1 MTLAPRHL
9 RIEQR
14 GRVLQVLL
22 DNPPANFLT
31 TAVMQELADL
41 LDDLEQRQDIGA
53 VILSGAA
60 DGVFLTHFDVDEI
73 ERAVAPI
80 TFSMPAWLTRLLL
93 ESESLLRH
101 LPGARRLLRHTLLA
115 GVADMNLFHEVTAH
129 MRRMDKVFIAA
140 INGLALGG
148 GCELALACD
157 LRLMAEDDQVER
169 FLGQP
174 EVLIGLIPGGGGTQ
188 MLARSLGVA
197 KALELCLEGQ
207 LLEPRQALALG
218 LVNGLAPAEELLEA
232 ADALAQRLSRR
243 SPQAVHL
250 IKHSIYQAASRDW
263 TEGMA
268 SEKAGFLSAAS
279 QGNTRRAMREY
290 IERVRTITREERP
303 FRRADFDDLTEGNP
317 STWPTGDLH
326 DCLLFPGFRH
336 ALADPEHSPDGRR
349 LPAVLRP
356 GPGHAAPAA
365 RPVAARLR
373 RRAPAAPPGS
383 LGRPARRRTAL

>member
-41 LDDLEQRQDIGA
+41 LEDLEQRQDISA

-80 TFSMPAWLTRLLL
+80 AFSMPAWLTRLLL

-101 LPGARRLLRHTLLA
+101 LPGARKLLRRTLLA

-197 KALELCLEGQ
+197 RALELCLEGQ
-207 LLEPRQALALG
+207 LLEPRQTLALG

-243 SPQAVHL
+243 SPQAVRL
-250 IKHSIYQAASRDW
+250 IKRSIYQAASRDW

-303 FRRADFDDLTEGNP
+303 FRRADFDDLTEGNAI
-317 STWPTGDLH
+317 DMAY
-326 DCLLFPGFRH
+326 R
-336 ALADPEHSPDGRR
+336 
-349 LPAVLRP
+349 
-356 GPGHAAPAA
+356 
-365 RPVAARLR
+365 
-373 RRAPAAPPGS
+373 
-383 LGRPARRRTAL
+383 

>member
-31 TAVMQELADL
+31 TAVMQELADQL
-41 LDDLEQRQDIGA
+41 EDLEQRQDIGA

-101 LPGARRLLRHTLLA
+101 LPGARKLLRRTLLA
-115 GVADMNLFHEVTAH
+115 GVVDMNLFHEVTAH

-197 KALELCLEGQ
+197 RALELCLEGQ

-250 IKHSIYQAASRDW
+250 IKRSIYQAASRDW

-303 FRRADFDDLTEGNP
+303 FRRADFDDLTEGNAI
-317 STWPTGDLH
+317 DMAY
-326 DCLLFPGFRH
+326 R
-336 ALADPEHSPDGRR
+336 
-349 LPAVLRP
+349 
-356 GPGHAAPAA
+356 
-365 RPVAARLR
+365 
-373 RRAPAAPPGS
+373 
-383 LGRPARRRTAL
+383 

>member
-101 LPGARRLLRHTLLA
+101 LPGARKLLRHTLLA

-197 KALELCLEGQ
+197 RALELCLEGQ

-243 SPQAVHL
+243 SPQAVRL
-250 IKHSIYQAASRDW
+250 IKRSIYQAASRDW

-290 IERVRTITREERP
+290 IEQVRTIVREERP
-303 FRRADFDDLTEGNP
+303 FRRADFDDLTEGNAI
-317 STWPTGDLH
+317 DMAY
-326 DCLLFPGFRH
+326 R
-336 ALADPEHSPDGRR
+336 
-349 LPAVLRP
+349 
-356 GPGHAAPAA
+356 
-365 RPVAARLR
+365 
-373 RRAPAAPPGS
+373 
-383 LGRPARRRTAL
+383 

>member
-22 DNPPANFLT
+22 DNPPANLLT

-41 LDDLEQRQDIGA
+41 LEDLEQRQDIGA

-73 ERAVAPI
+73 EHAVAPI

-101 LPGARRLLRHTLLA
+101 LPGARKLLRRTLLA

-197 KALELCLEGQ
+197 RALELCLEGQ

-243 SPQAVHL
+243 SPQAVRL
-250 IKHSIYQAASRDW
+250 IKRSIYQAASRDW

-303 FRRADFDDLTEGNP
+303 FRRADFDDLTEGNAI
-317 STWPTGDLH
+317 DMAY
-326 DCLLFPGFRH
+326 R
-336 ALADPEHSPDGRR
+336 
-349 LPAVLRP
+349 
-356 GPGHAAPAA
+356 
-365 RPVAARLR
+365 
-373 RRAPAAPPGS
+373 
-383 LGRPARRRTAL
+383 

>member
-41 LDDLEQRQDIGA
+41 LEDLEQRQDIGA

-101 LPGARRLLRHTLLA
+101 LPGARKLLRRTLLA

-197 KALELCLEGQ
+197 RALELCLEGQ

-243 SPQAVHL
+243 SPQAVRL
-250 IKHSIYQAASRDW
+250 IKRSIYQAASRDW

-279 QGNTRRAMREY
+279 QSNTRRAMREY

-303 FRRADFDDLTEGNP
+303 FRRADFDDLTEGNAI
-317 STWPTGDLH
+317 DMAY
-326 DCLLFPGFRH
+326 R
-336 ALADPEHSPDGRR
+336 
-349 LPAVLRP
+349 
-356 GPGHAAPAA
+356 
-365 RPVAARLR
+365 
-373 RRAPAAPPGS
+373 
-383 LGRPARRRTAL
+383 

>member
-41 LDDLEQRQDIGA
+41 LEDLEQRQDIGA

-101 LPGARRLLRHTLLA
+101 LPGARKLLRHTLLA

-218 LVNGLAPAEELLEA
+218 LVNGLAPAEGLLEA

-250 IKHSIYQAASRDW
+250 IKRSIYQAASRDW

-303 FRRADFDDLTEGNP
+303 FRRADFDDLTEGNAI
-317 STWPTGDLH
+317 DMAY
-326 DCLLFPGFRH
+326 R
-336 ALADPEHSPDGRR
+336 
-349 LPAVLRP
+349 
-356 GPGHAAPAA
+356 
-365 RPVAARLR
+365 
-373 RRAPAAPPGS
+373 
-383 LGRPARRRTAL
+383 

>member
-41 LDDLEQRQDIGA
+41 LEDLEQRQDIGA

-101 LPGARRLLRHTLLA
+101 LPGARKLLRRTLLA

-197 KALELCLEGQ
+197 RALELCLEGQ

-243 SPQAVHL
+243 SPQAVRL
-250 IKHSIYQAASRDW
+250 IKRSIYQAASRDW

-290 IERVRTITREERP
+290 IERVRTIVREERP
-303 FRRADFDDLTEGNP
+303 FRRADFDDPTEGNAI
-317 STWPTGDLH
+317 DMAY
-326 DCLLFPGFRH
+326 R
-336 ALADPEHSPDGRR
+336 
-349 LPAVLRP
+349 
-356 GPGHAAPAA
+356 
-365 RPVAARLR
+365 
-373 RRAPAAPPGS
+373 
-383 LGRPARRRTAL
+383 

>member
-101 LPGARRLLRHTLLA
+101 LPGARKLLRHTLLA

-197 KALELCLEGQ
+197 RALELCLEGQ

-243 SPQAVHL
+243 SPQAVRL
-250 IKHSIYQAASRDW
+250 IKRSIYQAASRDW

-303 FRRADFDDLTEGNP
+303 FRRADFDDLTEGNAI
-317 STWPTGDLH
+317 DMAY
-326 DCLLFPGFRH
+326 R
-336 ALADPEHSPDGRR
+336 
-349 LPAVLRP
+349 
-356 GPGHAAPAA
+356 
-365 RPVAARLR
+365 
-373 RRAPAAPPGS
+373 
-383 LGRPARRRTAL
+383 

>member
-101 LPGARRLLRHTLLA
+101 LPGARKLLRHTLLT

-250 IKHSIYQAASRDW
+250 IKRSIYQAASRDW

-303 FRRADFDDLTEGNP
+303 FRRADFDDLTEGNAI
-317 STWPTGDLH
+317 DMAY
-326 DCLLFPGFRH
+326 R
-336 ALADPEHSPDGRR
+336 
-349 LPAVLRP
+349 
-356 GPGHAAPAA
+356 
-365 RPVAARLR
+365 
-373 RRAPAAPPGS
+373 
-383 LGRPARRRTAL
+383 

>member
-41 LDDLEQRQDIGA
+41 LEDLEQRQDIGA

-101 LPGARRLLRHTLLA
+101 LPGARKLLRRTLLA

-197 KALELCLEGQ
+197 RALELCLEGQ
-207 LLEPRQALALG
+207 LLEPRQARALG

-243 SPQAVHL
+243 SPQAVRL
-250 IKHSIYQAASRDW
+250 IKRSIYQAASRDW

-303 FRRADFDDLTEGNP
+303 FRRADFDDLTEGNAI
-317 STWPTGDLH
+317 DMAY
-326 DCLLFPGFRH
+326 R
-336 ALADPEHSPDGRR
+336 
-349 LPAVLRP
+349 
-356 GPGHAAPAA
+356 
-365 RPVAARLR
+365 
-373 RRAPAAPPGS
+373 
-383 LGRPARRRTAL
+383 

>member
-101 LPGARRLLRHTLLA
+101 LPGARKLLRHTLLA

-250 IKHSIYQAASRDW
+250 IKRSIYQAASRDW
-263 TEGMA
+263 TKGMA

-303 FRRADFDDLTEGNP
+303 FRRADFDDLTEGNAI
-317 STWPTGDLH
+317 DMAY
-326 DCLLFPGFRH
+326 R
-336 ALADPEHSPDGRR
+336 
-349 LPAVLRP
+349 
-356 GPGHAAPAA
+356 
-365 RPVAARLR
+365 
-373 RRAPAAPPGS
+373 
-383 LGRPARRRTAL
+383 

>member
-41 LDDLEQRQDIGA
+41 LEDLEQRQDIGA

-101 LPGARRLLRHTLLA
+101 LPGARKLLRRTLLA

-129 MRRMDKVFIAA
+129 MRRMDKVFISA

-197 KALELCLEGQ
+197 RALELYLEGQ

-243 SPQAVHL
+243 SPQAVRL
-250 IKHSIYQAASRDW
+250 IKRSIYQAASRDW

-303 FRRADFDDLTEGNP
+303 FRRADFDDLTEGNAI
-317 STWPTGDLH
+317 DMAY
-326 DCLLFPGFRH
+326 R
-336 ALADPEHSPDGRR
+336 
-349 LPAVLRP
+349 
-356 GPGHAAPAA
+356 
-365 RPVAARLR
+365 
-373 RRAPAAPPGS
+373 
-383 LGRPARRRTAL
+383 

>member
-41 LDDLEQRQDIGA
+41 LEDLEQRQDIGA

-101 LPGARRLLRHTLLA
+101 LPGARKLLRRTLLA

-157 LRLMAEDDQVER
+157 LRLMAEDDQVGR

-197 KALELCLEGQ
+197 RALELCLEGQ

-243 SPQAVHL
+243 SPQAVRL
-250 IKHSIYQAASRDW
+250 IKRSIYQAASRDW

-303 FRRADFDDLTEGNP
+303 FRRADFDDLTEGNAI
-317 STWPTGDLH
+317 DMAY
-326 DCLLFPGFRH
+326 R
-336 ALADPEHSPDGRR
+336 
-349 LPAVLRP
+349 
-356 GPGHAAPAA
+356 
-365 RPVAARLR
+365 
-373 RRAPAAPPGS
+373 
-383 LGRPARRRTAL
+383 

>member
-31 TAVMQELADL
+31 TAVTQELADL

-101 LPGARRLLRHTLLA
+101 LPGARKLLRRTLLA
-115 GVADMNLFHEVTAH
+115 GVVDMNLFHEVTAH

-197 KALELCLEGQ
+197 RALELCLEGQ

-250 IKHSIYQAASRDW
+250 IKRSIYQAASRDW

-303 FRRADFDDLTEGNP
+303 FRRADFDDLTEGNAI
-317 STWPTGDLH
+317 DMAY
-326 DCLLFPGFRH
+326 R
-336 ALADPEHSPDGRR
+336 
-349 LPAVLRP
+349 
-356 GPGHAAPAA
+356 
-365 RPVAARLR
+365 
-373 RRAPAAPPGS
+373 
-383 LGRPARRRTAL
+383 

>member
-41 LDDLEQRQDIGA
+41 LEDLEQRQDIGA

-101 LPGARRLLRHTLLA
+101 LPGARKLLRRTLLA

-197 KALELCLEGQ
+197 RALELCLEGQ

-243 SPQAVHL
+243 SPQAVRL
-250 IKHSIYQAASRDW
+250 IKRSIYQAASRDW

-290 IERVRTITREERP
+290 IKRVRTIVREERP
-303 FRRADFDDLTEGNP
+303 FRRADFDDLTEGNAI
-317 STWPTGDLH
+317 DMAY
-326 DCLLFPGFRH
+326 R
-336 ALADPEHSPDGRR
+336 
-349 LPAVLRP
+349 
-356 GPGHAAPAA
+356 
-365 RPVAARLR
+365 
-373 RRAPAAPPGS
+373 
-383 LGRPARRRTAL
+383 

>member
-41 LDDLEQRQDIGA
+41 LEDLEQRQDIGA

-101 LPGARRLLRHTLLA
+101 LPGARKLLRRTLLA

-197 KALELCLEGQ
+197 RALELCLEGQ

-243 SPQAVHL
+243 SPQAVRL
-250 IKHSIYQAASRDW
+250 IKRSIYQAASRDW

-303 FRRADFDDLTEGNP
+303 FHRADFDDLTEGNAI
-317 STWPTGDLH
+317 DMAY
-326 DCLLFPGFRH
+326 R
-336 ALADPEHSPDGRR
+336 
-349 LPAVLRP
+349 
-356 GPGHAAPAA
+356 
-365 RPVAARLR
+365 
-373 RRAPAAPPGS
+373 
-383 LGRPARRRTAL
+383 

>member
-9 RIEQR
+9 RVEQR

-41 LDDLEQRQDIGA
+41 LEGLEQRQDIGA

-101 LPGARRLLRHTLLA
+101 LPGARKLLRRTLLA

-197 KALELCLEGQ
+197 RALELCLEGQ

-243 SPQAVHL
+243 SPQAVRL
-250 IKHSIYQAASRDW
+250 IKRSIYQAASRDW

-290 IERVRTITREERP
+290 IERVRTIVREERP
-303 FRRADFDDLTEGNP
+303 FRRADFDDLTEGNAI
-317 STWPTGDLH
+317 DMAY
-326 DCLLFPGFRH
+326 R
-336 ALADPEHSPDGRR
+336 
-349 LPAVLRP
+349 
-356 GPGHAAPAA
+356 
-365 RPVAARLR
+365 
-373 RRAPAAPPGS
+373 
-383 LGRPARRRTAL
+383 

>member
-101 LPGARRLLRHTLLA
+101 LPGARKLLRRTLLA

-197 KALELCLEGQ
+197 RALELCLEGQ

-250 IKHSIYQAASRDW
+250 IKRSIYQAASRDW

-290 IERVRTITREERP
+290 IERVRTIVREERP
-303 FRRADFDDLTEGNP
+303 FRRADFDDLTEGNAI
-317 STWPTGDLH
+317 DMAY
-326 DCLLFPGFRH
+326 R
-336 ALADPEHSPDGRR
+336 
-349 LPAVLRP
+349 
-356 GPGHAAPAA
+356 
-365 RPVAARLR
+365 
-373 RRAPAAPPGS
+373 
-383 LGRPARRRTAL
+383 

>member
-41 LDDLEQRQDIGA
+41 LEDLEQRQDIGA

-101 LPGARRLLRHTLLA
+101 LPGARQLLRRTLLA

-197 KALELCLEGQ
+197 RALELCLEGQ

-243 SPQAVHL
+243 SPQAVRL
-250 IKHSIYQAASRDW
+250 IKRSIYQAASRDW

-303 FRRADFDDLTEGNP
+303 FRRADFDDLTEGNAI
-317 STWPTGDLH
+317 DMAY
-326 DCLLFPGFRH
+326 R
-336 ALADPEHSPDGRR
+336 
-349 LPAVLRP
+349 
-356 GPGHAAPAA
+356 
-365 RPVAARLR
+365 
-373 RRAPAAPPGS
+373 
-383 LGRPARRRTAL
+383 

>member
-41 LDDLEQRQDIGA
+41 LEDLEQRQDIGA

-73 ERAVAPI
+73 EHAVAPI

-101 LPGARRLLRHTLLA
+101 LPGARKLLRRTLLA

-197 KALELCLEGQ
+197 RALELCLEGQ

-243 SPQAVHL
+243 SPQAVRL
-250 IKHSIYQAASRDW
+250 IKRSIYQAASRDW
-263 TEGMA
+263 TEGMT

-303 FRRADFDDLTEGNP
+303 FRRADFDDLTEGNAI
-317 STWPTGDLH
+317 DMAY
-326 DCLLFPGFRH
+326 R
-336 ALADPEHSPDGRR
+336 
-349 LPAVLRP
+349 
-356 GPGHAAPAA
+356 
-365 RPVAARLR
+365 
-373 RRAPAAPPGS
+373 
-383 LGRPARRRTAL
+383 

>member
-1 MTLAPRHL
+1 MALAPRHL

-101 LPGARRLLRHTLLA
+101 LPGARKLLRHTLLA

-250 IKHSIYQAASRDW
+250 IKRSIYQAASRDW

-303 FRRADFDDLTEGNP
+303 FRRADFDDLTEGNAI
-317 STWPTGDLH
+317 DMAY
-326 DCLLFPGFRH
+326 R
-336 ALADPEHSPDGRR
+336 
-349 LPAVLRP
+349 
-356 GPGHAAPAA
+356 
-365 RPVAARLR
+365 
-373 RRAPAAPPGS
+373 
-383 LGRPARRRTAL
+383 

>member
-41 LDDLEQRQDIGA
+41 LEDLEQRQDIGA

-101 LPGARRLLRHTLLA
+101 LPGARKLLRRTLLA

-197 KALELCLEGQ
+197 RALELRLEGQ

-218 LVNGLAPAEELLEA
+218 LVKGLAPAEELLEA

-243 SPQAVHL
+243 SPQAVRL
-250 IKHSIYQAASRDW
+250 IKRSIYQAASRDW

-303 FRRADFDDLTEGNP
+303 FRRADFDDLTEGNAI
-317 STWPTGDLH
+317 DMAY
-326 DCLLFPGFRH
+326 R
-336 ALADPEHSPDGRR
+336 
-349 LPAVLRP
+349 
-356 GPGHAAPAA
+356 
-365 RPVAARLR
+365 
-373 RRAPAAPPGS
+373 
-383 LGRPARRRTAL
+383 

>member
-101 LPGARRLLRHTLLA
+101 LPGARKLLRHTLLA

-148 GCELALACD
+148 GCELA
-157 LRLMAEDDQVER
+157 LMAEDDQVER

-250 IKHSIYQAASRDW
+250 IKRSIYQAASRDW

-303 FRRADFDDLTEGNP
+303 FRRADFDDLTEGNAI
-317 STWPTGDLH
+317 DMAY
-326 DCLLFPGFRH
+326 R
-336 ALADPEHSPDGRR
+336 
-349 LPAVLRP
+349 
-356 GPGHAAPAA
+356 
-365 RPVAARLR
+365 
-373 RRAPAAPPGS
+373 
-383 LGRPARRRTAL
+383 

>member
-41 LDDLEQRQDIGA
+41 LEDLEQRQDIGA

-73 ERAVAPI
+73 EHAVAPI

-101 LPGARRLLRHTLLA
+101 LPGARKLLRRTLLA

-197 KALELCLEGQ
+197 RALELCLEGQ

-243 SPQAVHL
+243 SPQAVRL
-250 IKHSIYQAASRDW
+250 IKRSIYQAASRDW

-290 IERVRTITREERP
+290 IELVRTIVREERP
-303 FRRADFDDLTEGNP
+303 FRRADFDDLTEGNAI
-317 STWPTGDLH
+317 DMAY
-326 DCLLFPGFRH
+326 R
-336 ALADPEHSPDGRR
+336 
-349 LPAVLRP
+349 
-356 GPGHAAPAA
+356 
-365 RPVAARLR
+365 
-373 RRAPAAPPGS
+373 
-383 LGRPARRRTAL
+383 

>member
-41 LDDLEQRQDIGA
+41 LEDLEQRQDIGA

-101 LPGARRLLRHTLLA
+101 LPGARKLLRRTLLA

-197 KALELCLEGQ
+197 RALELCLEGQ

-218 LVNGLAPAEELLEA
+218 LVNGLAPAEELPEA

-243 SPQAVHL
+243 SPQAVRL
-250 IKHSIYQAASRDW
+250 IKRSIYQAASRDW

-303 FRRADFDDLTEGNP
+303 FRRADFDDLTEGNAI
-317 STWPTGDLH
+317 DMAY
-326 DCLLFPGFRH
+326 R
-336 ALADPEHSPDGRR
+336 
-349 LPAVLRP
+349 
-356 GPGHAAPAA
+356 
-365 RPVAARLR
+365 
-373 RRAPAAPPGS
+373 
-383 LGRPARRRTAL
+383 

>member
-101 LPGARRLLRHTLLA
+101 LPGARKLLRHTLLA

-197 KALELCLEGQ
+197 RALELCLEGQ

-243 SPQAVHL
+243 SPQAVRL
-250 IKHSIYQAASRDW
+250 IKRSIYQAASRDW

-290 IERVRTITREERP
+290 IERVRTIVREERP
-303 FRRADFDDLTEGNP
+303 FRRADFDDLTEGNAI
-317 STWPTGDLH
+317 DMAY
-326 DCLLFPGFRH
+326 R
-336 ALADPEHSPDGRR
+336 
-349 LPAVLRP
+349 
-356 GPGHAAPAA
+356 
-365 RPVAARLR
+365 
-373 RRAPAAPPGS
+373 
-383 LGRPARRRTAL
+383 

>member
-101 LPGARRLLRHTLLA
+101 LPGARKLLRRTLLA

-197 KALELCLEGQ
+197 RALELCLEGQ

-243 SPQAVHL
+243 SPQAVRL
-250 IKHSIYQAASRDW
+250 IKRSIYQAASRDW

-303 FRRADFDDLTEGNP
+303 FRRADFDDLTEGNAI
-317 STWPTGDLH
+317 DMAY
-326 DCLLFPGFRH
+326 R
-336 ALADPEHSPDGRR
+336 
-349 LPAVLRP
+349 
-356 GPGHAAPAA
+356 
-365 RPVAARLR
+365 
-373 RRAPAAPPGS
+373 
-383 LGRPARRRTAL
+383 

>member
-101 LPGARRLLRHTLLA
+101 LPGARKLLRHTLLA

-250 IKHSIYQAASRDW
+250 IKRSIYQAASRDW

-268 SEKAGFLSAAS
+268 SEKASFLSAAS

-303 FRRADFDDLTEGNP
+303 FRRADFDDLTEGNAI
-317 STWPTGDLH
+317 DMAY
-326 DCLLFPGFRH
+326 R
-336 ALADPEHSPDGRR
+336 
-349 LPAVLRP
+349 
-356 GPGHAAPAA
+356 
-365 RPVAARLR
+365 
-373 RRAPAAPPGS
+373 
-383 LGRPARRRTAL
+383 

>member
-101 LPGARRLLRHTLLA
+101 LPGARKLLRRTLLA
-115 GVADMNLFHEVTAH
+115 GVDDMNLFHEVTAH

-197 KALELCLEGQ
+197 RALELCLEGQ

-250 IKHSIYQAASRDW
+250 IKRSIYQAASRDW

-303 FRRADFDDLTEGNP
+303 FRRADFDDLTEGNAI
-317 STWPTGDLH
+317 DMAY
-326 DCLLFPGFRH
+326 R
-336 ALADPEHSPDGRR
+336 
-349 LPAVLRP
+349 
-356 GPGHAAPAA
+356 
-365 RPVAARLR
+365 
-373 RRAPAAPPGS
+373 
-383 LGRPARRRTAL
+383 

>member
-60 DGVFLTHFDVDEI
+60 DEVFLTHFDVDEI

-101 LPGARRLLRHTLLA
+101 LPGARKLLRRTLLA
-115 GVADMNLFHEVTAH
+115 GVVDMNLFHEVTAH

-197 KALELCLEGQ
+197 RALELCLEGQ

-250 IKHSIYQAASRDW
+250 IKRSIYQAASRDW

-303 FRRADFDDLTEGNP
+303 FRRADFDDLTEGNAI
-317 STWPTGDLH
+317 DMAY
-326 DCLLFPGFRH
+326 R
-336 ALADPEHSPDGRR
+336 
-349 LPAVLRP
+349 
-356 GPGHAAPAA
+356 
-365 RPVAARLR
+365 
-373 RRAPAAPPGS
+373 
-383 LGRPARRRTAL
+383 

>member
-41 LDDLEQRQDIGA
+41 LEDLEQRQDIGA

-101 LPGARRLLRHTLLA
+101 LPGARKLLRRTLLA

-197 KALELCLEGQ
+197 RALELCLEGQ

-243 SPQAVHL
+243 SPPAVRL
-250 IKHSIYQAASRDW
+250 IKRSIYQAASRDW

-303 FRRADFDDLTEGNP
+303 FRRADFDDLTEGNAI
-317 STWPTGDLH
+317 DMAY
-326 DCLLFPGFRH
+326 R
-336 ALADPEHSPDGRR
+336 
-349 LPAVLRP
+349 
-356 GPGHAAPAA
+356 
-365 RPVAARLR
+365 
-373 RRAPAAPPGS
+373 
-383 LGRPARRRTAL
+383 

>member
-41 LDDLEQRQDIGA
+41 LEDLEQRQDIGA

-101 LPGARRLLRHTLLA
+101 LPGVRKLLRRTLLA

-197 KALELCLEGQ
+197 RALELCLEGQ

-243 SPQAVHL
+243 SPQAVRL
-250 IKHSIYQAASRDW
+250 IKRSIYQAASRDW

-303 FRRADFDDLTEGNP
+303 FRRADFDDLTEGNAI
-317 STWPTGDLH
+317 DMAY
-326 DCLLFPGFRH
+326 R
-336 ALADPEHSPDGRR
+336 
-349 LPAVLRP
+349 
-356 GPGHAAPAA
+356 
-365 RPVAARLR
+365 
-373 RRAPAAPPGS
+373 
-383 LGRPARRRTAL
+383 

>member
-101 LPGARRLLRHTLLA
+101 LPGARKLLRHTLLA

-250 IKHSIYQAASRDW
+250 IKRSIYQAASRDW

-290 IERVRTITREERP
+290 IERVRTIVREERP
-303 FRRADFDDLTEGNP
+303 FRRADFDDLTEGNAI
-317 STWPTGDLH
+317 DMAY
-326 DCLLFPGFRH
+326 R
-336 ALADPEHSPDGRR
+336 
-349 LPAVLRP
+349 
-356 GPGHAAPAA
+356 
-365 RPVAARLR
+365 
-373 RRAPAAPPGS
+373 
-383 LGRPARRRTAL
+383 

>member
-41 LDDLEQRQDIGA
+41 LEDLEQRQDIGA

-101 LPGARRLLRHTLLA
+101 LPGARKLLRRTLLA

-157 LRLMAEDDQVER
+157 LRLMTEDDQVER

-197 KALELCLEGQ
+197 RALELCLEGQ

-243 SPQAVHL
+243 SPQAVRL
-250 IKHSIYQAASRDW
+250 IKRSIYQAASRDW

-290 IERVRTITREERP
+290 IERVRTIVREERP
-303 FRRADFDDLTEGNP
+303 FRRADFDDLTEGNAI
-317 STWPTGDLH
+317 DMAY
-326 DCLLFPGFRH
+326 R
-336 ALADPEHSPDGRR
+336 
-349 LPAVLRP
+349 
-356 GPGHAAPAA
+356 
-365 RPVAARLR
+365 
-373 RRAPAAPPGS
+373 
-383 LGRPARRRTAL
+383 

>member
-9 RIEQR
+9 RVEQR

-41 LDDLEQRQDIGA
+41 LEDLEQRQDIGA

-101 LPGARRLLRHTLLA
+101 LPGARKLLRRTLLA

-157 LRLMAEDDQVER
+157 LRLMAEADQVER

-197 KALELCLEGQ
+197 RALELCLEGQ
-207 LLEPRQALALG
+207 LLEPRQAVALG

-243 SPQAVHL
+243 SPQAVRL
-250 IKHSIYQAASRDW
+250 IKRSIYQAASRDW

-290 IERVRTITREERP
+290 IERVRTIVREERP
-303 FRRADFDDLTEGNP
+303 FRRADFDDLTEGNAI
-317 STWPTGDLH
+317 DMAY
-326 DCLLFPGFRH
+326 R
-336 ALADPEHSPDGRR
+336 
-349 LPAVLRP
+349 
-356 GPGHAAPAA
+356 
-365 RPVAARLR
+365 
-373 RRAPAAPPGS
+373 
-383 LGRPARRRTAL
+383 

>member
-41 LDDLEQRQDIGA
+41 LEDLEQRQDIGA

-73 ERAVAPI
+73 EHAVAPI

-101 LPGARRLLRHTLLA
+101 LPGARKLLRRTLLA

-197 KALELCLEGQ
+197 RALELCLEGQ

-250 IKHSIYQAASRDW
+250 IKRSIYQVASRDW

-303 FRRADFDDLTEGNP
+303 FRRADFDDLTEGNAI
-317 STWPTGDLH
+317 DMAY
-326 DCLLFPGFRH
+326 R
-336 ALADPEHSPDGRR
+336 
-349 LPAVLRP
+349 
-356 GPGHAAPAA
+356 
-365 RPVAARLR
+365 
-373 RRAPAAPPGS
+373 
-383 LGRPARRRTAL
+383 

>member
-41 LDDLEQRQDIGA
+41 LEDLEQRQDIGA

-80 TFSMPAWLTRLLL
+80 TFSMPAWLTRLPL

-101 LPGARRLLRHTLLA
+101 LPGARKLLRRTLLA

-197 KALELCLEGQ
+197 RALELCLEGQ

-243 SPQAVHL
+243 SPQAVRL
-250 IKHSIYQAASRDW
+250 IKRSIYQAASRDW

-303 FRRADFDDLTEGNP
+303 FRRADFDDLTEGNAI
-317 STWPTGDLH
+317 DMAY
-326 DCLLFPGFRH
+326 R
-336 ALADPEHSPDGRR
+336 
-349 LPAVLRP
+349 
-356 GPGHAAPAA
+356 
-365 RPVAARLR
+365 
-373 RRAPAAPPGS
+373 
-383 LGRPARRRTAL
+383 

>member
-93 ESESLLRH
+93 ESGSLLRH
-101 LPGARRLLRHTLLA
+101 LPGARKLLRRTLLA
-115 GVADMNLFHEVTAH
+115 GVVDMNLFHEVTAH

-197 KALELCLEGQ
+197 RALELCLEGQ

-250 IKHSIYQAASRDW
+250 IKRSIYQAASRDW

-303 FRRADFDDLTEGNP
+303 FRRADFDDLTEGNAI
-317 STWPTGDLH
+317 DMAY
-326 DCLLFPGFRH
+326 R
-336 ALADPEHSPDGRR
+336 
-349 LPAVLRP
+349 
-356 GPGHAAPAA
+356 
-365 RPVAARLR
+365 
-373 RRAPAAPPGS
+373 
-383 LGRPARRRTAL
+383 

>member
-101 LPGARRLLRHTLLA
+101 LPGARKLLRHTLLA

-197 KALELCLEGQ
+197 KALELCQEGQ

-250 IKHSIYQAASRDW
+250 IKRSIYQAASRDW

-303 FRRADFDDLTEGNP
+303 FRRADFDDLTEGNAI
-317 STWPTGDLH
+317 DMAY
-326 DCLLFPGFRH
+326 R
-336 ALADPEHSPDGRR
+336 
-349 LPAVLRP
+349 
-356 GPGHAAPAA
+356 
-365 RPVAARLR
+365 
-373 RRAPAAPPGS
+373 
-383 LGRPARRRTAL
+383 

>member
-41 LDDLEQRQDIGA
+41 LEDLEQRQDIGA

-101 LPGARRLLRHTLLA
+101 LPGARKLLRRTLLA

-197 KALELCLEGQ
+197 RALELCLEGQ

-243 SPQAVHL
+243 SPQAVRL
-250 IKHSIYQAASRDW
+250 IKRSIYQAASRDW

-268 SEKAGFLSAAS
+268 SEKAGFLSAAC

-290 IERVRTITREERP
+290 IERVRTIVREERP
-303 FRRADFDDLTEGNP
+303 FRRADFDDLTEGNAI
-317 STWPTGDLH
+317 DMAY
-326 DCLLFPGFRH
+326 R
-336 ALADPEHSPDGRR
+336 
-349 LPAVLRP
+349 
-356 GPGHAAPAA
+356 
-365 RPVAARLR
+365 
-373 RRAPAAPPGS
+373 
-383 LGRPARRRTAL
+383 